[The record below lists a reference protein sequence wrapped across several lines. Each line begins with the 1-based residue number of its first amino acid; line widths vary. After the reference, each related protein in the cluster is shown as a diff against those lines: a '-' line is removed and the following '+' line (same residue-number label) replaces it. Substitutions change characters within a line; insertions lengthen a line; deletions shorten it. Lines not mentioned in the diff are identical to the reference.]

1 MSEHSPQPEKIRSM
15 FGQVASKYDQ
25 ANSVLSLGIH
35 HLWRKQLVQDSE
47 ATWGDD
53 VLDCATGTGDLAIA
67 FKKMVGEEGRVVGTD
82 FCEEMLSFAPEKARK
97 QELEIQFEK
106 ADVMNLQYEDNSFDI
121 CSISFGIRNVAD
133 PVKALKE
140 MVRVVRPGGRVMIL
154 EFGQAE
160 TPLFAPLF
168 NFYSQKILPALG
180 GCITGQKEAY
190 QYLQESSAQFPCREE
205 FIKMMKDTG
214 LFQQSTYRTLTGGV
228 AYIYRG
234 VKK

>member
-180 GCITGQKEAY
+180 GWITGQKEAY

>member
-140 MVRVVRPGGRVMIL
+140 MARVVRPGGRVMIL

-180 GCITGQKEAY
+180 GWITGQKEAY

-214 LFQQSTYRTLTGGV
+214 LFQQSTFRTLTGGV

>member
-1 MSEHSPQPEKIRSM
+1 M
-15 FGQVASKYDQ
+15 
-25 ANSVLSLGIH
+25 
-35 HLWRKQLVQDSE
+35 
-47 ATWGDD
+47 
-53 VLDCATGTGDLAIA
+53 
-67 FKKMVGEEGRVVGTD
+67 
-82 FCEEMLSFAPEKARK
+82 
-97 QELEIQFEK
+97 
-106 ADVMNLQYEDNSFDI
+106 
-121 CSISFGIRNVAD
+121 AD

-140 MVRVVRPGGRVMIL
+140 MARVVRPGGRVMIL

-180 GCITGQKEAY
+180 GWITGQKEAY

>member
-140 MVRVVRPGGRVMIL
+140 MARVVRPGGRVMIL

-180 GCITGQKEAY
+180 GWITGQKEAY